1 MIYPPIFCP
10 KDAAEMQMSEF
21 VELYSKL
28 FIDFY
33 VINIYNF
40 KKRYEMGGSY
50 EQELYYY

>member
-1 MIYPPIFCP
+1 MEDIRRMF
-10 KDAAEMQMSEF
+10 KSQKMSKF

-33 VINIYNF
+33 AINIYNF
-40 KKRYEMGGSY
+40 KKRHEMGGSY